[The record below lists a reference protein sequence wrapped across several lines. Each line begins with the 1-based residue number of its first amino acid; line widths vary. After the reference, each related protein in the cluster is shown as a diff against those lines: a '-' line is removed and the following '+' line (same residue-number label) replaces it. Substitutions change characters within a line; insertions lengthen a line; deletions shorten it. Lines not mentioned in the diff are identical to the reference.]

1 VLLDQGSGLDC
12 GWYVVNGS
20 EQDGNIRSGCMEDEG
35 IDCEDGVSDTDW
47 YR

>member
-1 VLLDQGSGLDC
+1 MLFDNGSGLDC

-20 EQDGNIRSGCMEDEG
+20 EQDGNFRSVYVEG
-35 IDCEDGVSDTDW
+35 EGTDCEDGVSHTDW